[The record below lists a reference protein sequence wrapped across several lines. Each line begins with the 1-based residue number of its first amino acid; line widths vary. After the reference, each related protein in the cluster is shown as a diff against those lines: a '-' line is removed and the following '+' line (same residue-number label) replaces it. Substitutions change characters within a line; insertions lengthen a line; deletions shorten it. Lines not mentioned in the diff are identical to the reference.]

1 MRLSKRLGYDLDP
14 IRVGS
19 LAGAGLSHRGWLD
32 LNERRMRLRRACRK
46 LFSEV
51 DVLLTPVAAFVAP
64 HHNITGN
71 KYTRSLRVD
80 GKRRPYTD
88 HLSWLAL
95 ATTTYLPAT
104 SAPVGVTPEG
114 LPINVQ
120 GLISDGAQARSL
132 LAAHQGFGESLWGG
146 VDLHRFVEFFVGGP
160 VVQGRPSR
168 PSGRRCGGAVGWS

>member
-95 ATTTYLPAT
+95 ATTAYLPAT

-114 LPINVQ
+114 LPVNVQ
-120 GLISDGAQARSL
+120 IIGDYLDDHTTIKFAEL
-132 LAAHQGFGESLWGG
+132 LAEVRGGFQPPPPP
-146 VDLHRFVEFFVGGP
+146 R
-160 VVQGRPSR
+160 
-168 PSGRRCGGAVGWS
+168 